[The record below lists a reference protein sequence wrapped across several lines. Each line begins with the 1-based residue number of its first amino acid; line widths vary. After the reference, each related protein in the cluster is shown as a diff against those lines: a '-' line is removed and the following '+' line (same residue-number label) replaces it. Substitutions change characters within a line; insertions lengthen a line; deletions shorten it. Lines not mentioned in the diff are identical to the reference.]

1 MKKKAISLAL
11 IMVLAISAVGC
22 SSNNDKVSEE
32 NKNKTIEN
40 IDVLPGKWSQDYT
53 REEVQEL
60 YKKSL
65 ASVESTAKGYSLD
78 YTITEDEI
86 KEENGESVNDTYVY
100 FDIPDA
106 ERLESLYFGF
116 KQYGSDLSSGKL
128 EMKLGYKLNKQ
139 IILEAGKFEFE
150 NISLSAFSQAFT
162 GDYDR
167 DYTELD
173 KQIYEAVKNSNDSSI
188 ETITNNVD
196 GLKETITITQ
206 DFLLYKLE
214 SKVYNFK

>member
-22 SSNNDKVSEE
+22 SSNNDNVSEE

-139 IILEAGKFEFE
+139 LILEAGKFEFE

-167 DYTELD
+167 NYTELD

>member
-1 MKKKAISLAL
+1 
-11 IMVLAISAVGC
+11 
-22 SSNNDKVSEE
+22 
-32 NKNKTIEN
+32 
-40 IDVLPGKWSQDYT
+40 
-53 REEVQEL
+53 
-60 YKKSL
+60 
-65 ASVESTAKGYSLD
+65 
-78 YTITEDEI
+78 
-86 KEENGESVNDTYVY
+86 
-100 FDIPDA
+100 
-106 ERLESLYFGF
+106 
-116 KQYGSDLSSGKL
+116 
-128 EMKLGYKLNKQ
+128 MKLGYKLNKQ
-139 IILEAGKFEFE
+139 LILEAGKFEFE

-167 DYTELD
+167 DYTELN